1 MIQPLANKI
10 FLIPSLALWLLT
22 CQLAFAQPL
31 NVSFEHFNYEE
42 GLSTPVVKIAQDSF
56 GFIWL
61 GTMDGIKRFDGGHF
75 VHYRSNPQDSTTLV
89 NNIFNDLCVD
99 PDNRIWAATN
109 GGLCYFDFADGRFH
123 TIHFDNT
130 VEKIDRHRVHSVI
143 PAKEGGVWFATK
155 TQLHRWSENKP
166 IKSYPLPPA
175 KELTIKCLYAD
186 PDNRI
191 WIGTSI
197 GVYVFLTETETFLY
211 KEITSPFSLERNFNV
226 TVHPVIP
233 FQKDTFLIGNWYGGL
248 QKIYI
253 SGNELHTIYLPD
265 EIETNQRKHVIKT
278 VCKATPGKWWVGSY
292 GNGLSLFD
300 GANSSFTHHF
310 HHNPSDGRS
319 LANEYIVDLFTD
331 NAGILWIGTS
341 SGLDK
346 FDPYTQQFTSV
357 PIPASSGE
365 FSVYRLPSSIIQD
378 KNDPEQLWISVSG
391 AGLFHYHTREH
402 SFKLYQHIEGDAH
415 SLPDNTLYKVYYDHE
430 DLMWIGMRSGLCLF
444 DPVKEIFYPAP
455 LPPGENVAAVNS
467 MLQDKQGNF
476 WFSTNSSGIFHFNRD
491 SQSVTQYANDPLN
504 PNSIPDNRIFSLILR
519 KDGSIWIGTQNRGLC
534 RLDPQTGQTKRYE
547 HEKSNPASLPDN
559 GVYDLYEDRSGN
571 LWVATENGF
580 AIMDPKTNAFET
592 FTTNDGLCNNDVFSI
607 LPDKEGTLWLATN
620 NGLSKFEPDSKTFK
634 NYYITDGLPT
644 NSLSGAVT
652 RTDDDVLYFGTM
664 GMISYCRPEMMKI
677 NQRIPHVIIT
687 NVRIFDEEIP
697 VMRDG
702 ENLHPIHLSYR
713 RNMITLDFAAL
724 NFTNPSLNQY
734 AYRLEGFDDNWIY
747 SGEKQS
753 ATFTNLDGGTY
764 TFRVKGANNDGVWNE
779 EGAMVLLIVHPPFW
793 KTWWFF
799 LLTAILLSAI
809 LFAAYRVRINQ
820 LLRLQQIRL
829 RISRDLHDDIGST
842 LSSISMISSMAAKQN
857 PESKKAKDLFG
868 TISKASQQAME
879 LMSDIVWSINPKNDK
894 MEMIITRMRQY
905 ASETLEASQI
915 AFHLEVDKESYNLS
929 LPIDKRKDFYLIF
942 KEAINNLAKYSQA
955 TTAHIRIETKKHE
968 LCMRITDNGKGFD
981 PQVSYSGNGLKNMRS
996 RAAQLHGEL
1005 HLDSFPGKGTTIR
1018 LTLPL
1023 TP

>member
-1 MIQPLANKI
+1 MTKQPDHKIFSYSFVAIWILTCPLAV
-10 FLIPSLALWLLT
+10 S
-22 CQLAFAQPL
+22 QPL

-42 GLSTPVVKIAQDSF
+42 GISTPVVKIAQDSF

-75 VHYRSNPQDSTTLV
+75 VHYRSNPQDSATLC
-89 NNIFNDLCVD
+89 NNIINDLCVD
-99 PDNRIWAATN
+99 PGNRIWAATN

-123 TIHFDNT
+123 TIRFDNT
-130 VEKIDRHRVHSVI
+130 VEKIDRHRVHAVI
-143 PAKEGGVWFATK
+143 PTKDGGVWFATK

-166 IKSYPLPPA
+166 LLSFPLQPA
-175 KELTIKCLYAD
+175 REMTIKCLFD
-186 PDNRI
+186 DQKNRI
-191 WIGTSI
+191 WIGTNL
-197 GVYVFLTETETFLY
+197 GVYVFLIDKSTFLY
-211 KEITSPFSLERNFNV
+211 KEITTPFSLERNLNV
-226 TVHPVIP
+226 TVHPVLP
-233 FQKDTFLIGNWYGGL
+233 FDKDTFLIGNWYGGL

-253 SGNELHTIYLPD
+253 NGSELHSIYLPD
-265 EIETNQRKHVIKT
+265 ENETNPRKHVIKT
-278 VCKATPGKWWVGSY
+278 VCEASPGKWWVGSY

-300 GANSSFTHHF
+300 KATSTFTHHF

-319 LANEYIVDLFTD
+319 LGNEYIVDVFKD
-331 NAGILWIGTS
+331 NAGILWVGTS

-346 FDPYTQQFTSV
+346 YDPFTQQFTSI
-357 PIPASSGE
+357 PIPASSVE
-365 FSVYRLPSSIIQD
+365 FSVYRLPSSILQD
-378 KNDPEQLWISVSG
+378 KNDPDQLWITVPG
-391 AGLFHYHTREH
+391 AGVFHYHRQHHT
-402 SFKLYQHIEGDAH
+402 FKLYQHEEDNVY
-415 SLPDNTLYKVYYDHE
+415 SLPDNTVYKVFYD
-430 DLMWIGMRSGLCLF
+430 DTDRLWIGMKTGLCLF
-444 DPVKEIFYPAP
+444 DPEKEKFYPAP
-455 LPPGENVAAVNS
+455 LPAGTNVPGAHII
-467 MLQDKQGNF
+467 LQDKQGHY
-476 WFSTNSSGIFHFNRD
+476 WFGTNSSGVYHFNAD
-491 SQSVTQYANDPLN
+491 SHKIKQYAYDPQN
-504 PNSIPDNRIFSLILR
+504 SNSIPDNRIFSMIES
-519 KDGSIWIGTQNRGLC
+519 KDGSIWIGSQNRGLC
-534 RLDPQTGQTKRYE
+534 RLHPQSGQIKHYE
-547 HEKSNPASLPDN
+547 HDKSNPASLPDN
-559 GVYDLYEDRSGN
+559 GVYDLYEDPYGK
-571 LWVATENGF
+571 LWIATENGF
-580 AIMDPKTNAFET
+580 AVMEPQQHTFKT

-607 LPDKEGTLWLATN
+607 LPDQQGILWLATN
-620 NGLSKFEPDSKTFK
+620 NGLSKFEPESKTFK

-644 NSLSGAVT
+644 HSLSGAVT
-652 RTDDDVLYFGTM
+652 RTNDDMLYFGTT

-677 NQRIPHVIIT
+677 NHRIPHVIIT
-687 NVRIFDEEIP
+687 NVRIFDEEVP

-702 ENLHPIHLSYR
+702 ENLQPIHLSYR

-764 TFRVKGANNDGVWNE
+764 TFRVKGANNDGIWNE

-793 KTWWFF
+793 KTWWFY
-799 LLTAILLSAI
+799 LLCSILVSVL
-809 LFAAYRVRINQ
+809 LFAAYRIRINQ

-857 PESKKAKDLFG
+857 PEPKKAKDLFG
-868 TISKASQQAME
+868 TISSASQQAME

-915 AFHLEVDKESYNLS
+915 AFHLDVDKESYNLS

-955 TTAHIRIETKKHE
+955 SKAHIRIESKKQE
-968 LCMRITDNGKGFD
+968 LHMSITDNGKGFD
-981 PQVSYSGNGLKNMRS
+981 PQASYSGNGLKNMRS
-996 RAAQLHGEL
+996 RAAQIHGEL
-1005 HLDSFPGKGTTIR
+1005 NIVSTPGEGTTIG

>member
-1 MIQPLANKI
+1 MIKQLVKQKFSITCLAI
-10 FLIPSLALWLLT
+10 WLLS

-31 NVSFEHFNYEE
+31 KVSFEHFNHED
-42 GLSTPVVKIAQDSF
+42 GLSTPVTRIVQDSF

-61 GTMDGIKRFDGGHF
+61 GTMDGVKRFDGGNF
-75 VHYRSNPQDSTTLV
+75 VHYRSNPLDSTTLC
-89 NNIFNDLCVD
+89 NNIINDLCVD
-99 PDNRIWAATN
+99 PSNRIWAATN
-109 GGLCYFDFADGRFH
+109 GGLCYFRFADGRFH
-123 TIHFDNT
+123 AIQFDNT
-130 VEKIDRHRVHSVI
+130 LEKIDRHRVHAVI
-143 PAKEGGVWFATK
+143 PAVDEGVWFATK
-155 TQLHRWSENKP
+155 TQLHKWKEGQPVESFLLPANKE
-166 IKSYPLPPA
+166 IA
-175 KELTIKCLYAD
+175 INCLYAD
-186 PDNRI
+186 QQNRI
-191 WIGTSI
+191 WIGTNF
-197 GVYVFLTETETFLY
+197 GVYVFLEKRGIFLY
-211 KEITSPFSLERNFNV
+211 KEITSPFTLEKKLNA
-226 TVHPVIP
+226 TVHPFLP
-233 FQKDTFLIGNWYGGL
+233 FHLDTLLIGSWYGGL

-253 SGNELHTIYLPD
+253 NGDQLYTIYLPD
-265 EIETNQRKHVIKT
+265 EIETNQRKHVVKS
-278 VCKATPGKWWVGSY
+278 VYKAGPEQWWVATY
-292 GNGLSLFD
+292 GNGLSIFD
-300 GANSSFTHHF
+300 ARTSSYTYHF
-310 HHNPSDGRS
+310 HHNPADGMS
-319 LANEYIVDLFTD
+319 LGNEYIYDVFQD
-331 NAGILWIGTS
+331 NAGILWVGTA

-365 FSVYRLPSSIIQD
+365 FSVYRLPSSITQD

-402 SFKLYQHIEGDAH
+402 SFKLYQHEPGKAN
-415 SLPDNTLYKVYYDHE
+415 SLPENTVQHVHYD
-430 DLMWIGMRSGLCLF
+430 DTGKMWIGMRSGLCLF
-444 DPVKEIFYPAP
+444 DPAKEKFYPAP
-455 LPPGENVAAVNS
+455 LPPGTNVPSVNT
-467 MLQDKQGNF
+467 MLQDKEGNY
-476 WFSTNSSGIFHFNRD
+476 WFATHSSGIFYFNQD
-491 SQSVTQYANDPLN
+491 SMTLRHYAYDPLN
-504 PNSIPDNRIFSLILR
+504 PNSIPDNRIFSMIIR
-519 KDGSIWIGTQNRGLC
+519 EDGNIWVGTQNRGMFSI
-534 RLDPQTGQTKRYE
+534 DTHTGQIKHYE

-559 GVYDLYEDRSGN
+559 GVYDLYEDPSGN

-580 AIMDPKTNAFET
+580 AMMDPETNAFKT
-592 FTTNDGLCNNDVFSI
+592 YTTNDGLCNNDVFTI
-607 LPDKEGTLWLATN
+607 LPDRQGTLWLATN
-620 NGLSKFEPDSKTFK
+620 NGLSKFDPDSKTFK

-652 RTDDDVLYFGTM
+652 RTYDGTLYFGTM
-664 GMISYCRPEMMKI
+664 GMISYCSPEMMKI

-702 ENLHPIHLSYR
+702 ENLQPIHLSYR

-724 NFTNPSLNQY
+724 NFTNPTLNQY
-734 AYRLEGFDDNWIY
+734 AYRLEGFDDNWIF
-747 SGEKQS
+747 SGDKQS

-764 TFRVKGANNDGVWNE
+764 TFRVKGANNDGIWNE

-793 KTWWFF
+793 KTWWFY
-799 LLTAILLSAI
+799 LLCMILLSSV
-809 LFAAYRVRINQ
+809 LFAAYRIRINQ

-857 PESKKAKDLFG
+857 PEPKKAKDLFG
-868 TISKASQQAME
+868 TISNASQQAME

-915 AFHLEVDKESYNLS
+915 AFHLDVDKDSYNLS

-955 TTAHIRIETKKHE
+955 STAHIRIDTKHQE
-968 LCMRITDNGKGFD
+968 LCMTITDNGKGFD

-996 RAAQLHGEL
+996 RAAQIHGEL
-1005 HLDSFPGKGTTIR
+1005 HMDSSPGKGTTIR